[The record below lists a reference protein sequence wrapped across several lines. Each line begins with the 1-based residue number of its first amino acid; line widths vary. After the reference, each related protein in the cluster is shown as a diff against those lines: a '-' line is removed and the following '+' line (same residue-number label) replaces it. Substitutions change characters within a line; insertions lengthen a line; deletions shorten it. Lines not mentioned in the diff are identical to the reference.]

1 MDIKMSG
8 NSRIV
13 PKPTLP
19 VKGASDADFERLIS
33 GAPDARASLPV
44 GTSVAP
50 APVPQEMTKGQVRS
64 RKTAISLT
72 LPDQVIEAMDRKRAE
87 LGGLSRPAFIALA
100 VSKFEG

>member
-1 MDIKMSG
+1 MSR
-8 NSRIV
+8 NSRIIA
-13 PKPTLP
+13 KPSIP
-19 VKGASDADFERLIS
+19 AQQGNEAAIERFINS
-33 GAPDARASLPV
+33 APDARASSPV
-44 GTSVAP
+44 DAPVAP
-50 APVPQEMTKGQVRS
+50 TPVSQELAKGQGRS

>member
-1 MDIKMSG
+1 MSG
-8 NSRIV
+8 NSRIIA
-13 PKPTLP
+13 KPSMP
-19 VKGASDADFERLIS
+19 AQQGNEAAIERFIS
-33 GAPDARASLPV
+33 GAPDARGSSPV
-44 GTSVAP
+44 GATVAP
-50 APVPQEMTKGQVRS
+50 APVAQEPAKGSNRS